1 MEIHFHTPGQHLRLK
16 DYHAWLAAP
25 RFVYFRMAR
34 LDLIILIVFSSVTV
48 LSFLGSYLCFR
59 RALRVANEKDGDVK
73 MFFWALGT
81 LATLTLGG
89 MSAAYF
95 LLPFLLR

>member
-1 MEIHFHTPGQHLRLK
+1 
-16 DYHAWLAAP
+16 
-25 RFVYFRMAR
+25 MAR
-34 LDLIILIVFSSVTV
+34 LDLLILIVFSTV
-48 LSFLGSYLCFR
+48 AILSFAGSVLCFR
-59 RALRVANEKDGDVK
+59 KALRVANEKDGDVK

-95 LLPFLLR
+95 LLPFILR